1 MSMPKGYEN
10 DEVRLALNGLL
21 NDADFHML
29 QALTDPHLKQ
39 SFQRDYLFLAKCL
52 KKRYEE
58 NTLSKDHL
66 VKLAK
71 QESCCLRDQ
80 AYQLK
85 MYLMR
90 LDAELEP
97 TPLSYIVQTL
107 TPSLFSQTR
116 LWSNPTRA
124 PLPIT
129 TSLDSALNGE
139 DRDKGRDEFT
149 VSENEKAF
157 KLVHYFSLNTSQ
169 RRIPM
174 SVKPSATPIYGYG
187 HTLYESPTQKARNLE
202 IEKMIAERLKEIAEE
217 RLKPKPEPIDE
228 MDLKWLK
235 VPKGQ
240 LTFDAEGNDVDG
252 SIFFTRKAHVPND
265 HGAVIGNS
273 GVTIGRGLDVGNPPS
288 GAYGQVP
295 YQLDLPEVFKG
306 AKLNPDLAEWLISA
320 KRKTKQDAMR
330 MVRNCPLNADE
341 LTITRLQ
348 QHRMFN
354 LVYEYMEEKT
364 KILTTKDDVK
374 RAYGEINWEALPRN
388 VKDVLVDLTYRGD
401 NRPET
406 RRVFLPALASD
417 SKNGIYDT
425 NSNFYTVMKDAKFW
439 NKFNVP
445 RGRFLVRRTHL
456 E

>member
-29 QALTDPHLKQ
+29 QVLTDPHLKQ

-58 NTLSKDHL
+58 NILSKDHL

-80 AYQLK
+80 SYQLK
-85 MYLMR
+85 MHLMR

-107 TPSLFSQTR
+107 TPSLFSQTG

-129 TSLDSALNGE
+129 TSLDNALNGE
-139 DRDKGRDEFT
+139 NRDKGRDDFT
-149 VSENEKAF
+149 VGDNAKAF
-157 KLVHYFSLNTSQ
+157 KLVHYFSLDTSQ

-174 SVKPSATPIYGYG
+174 SVKPSATSAYGYA
-187 HTLYESPTQKARNLE
+187 HTLYESPTQKARNLK

-217 RLKPKPEPIDE
+217 RLKPKTEPIDE

-240 LTFDAEGNDVDG
+240 LTFDAEGNDDEN
-252 SIFFTRKAHVPND
+252 SIYFTRKAHVPTNNN
-265 HGAVIGNS
+265 GVVIGNS
-273 GVTIGRGLDVGNPPS
+273 GVTIGRGLDVGNSPT
-288 GAYGQVP
+288 GAYGQIP
-295 YQLDLPEVFKG
+295 YQLDLVEVFKG
-306 AKLNPDLAEWLISA
+306 AKLNPSLADWLLSA
-320 KRKTKQDAMR
+320 KRKTKQDALR
-330 MVRNCPLNADE
+330 MIRNCPLSDEE
-341 LTITRLQ
+341 LTLTRMQ
-348 QHRMFN
+348 QHKMFN
-354 LVYEYMEEKT
+354 LVYEYMEDKT
-364 KILTTKDDVK
+364 RILTTKDDVR
-374 RAYGEINWEALPRN
+374 RAYGEIDWDALPRE
-388 VKDVLVDLTYRGD
+388 VKDVLIDLTYRGD
-401 NRPET
+401 NTSNSRKAIIPVLVKCQSVSDYSKFRKIMEPFNPIWSAVPPE
-406 RRVFLPALASD
+406 RKKLRYAYL
-417 SKNGIYDT
+417 K
-425 NSNFYTVMKDAKFW
+425 
-439 NKFNVP
+439 
-445 RGRFLVRRTHL
+445 
-456 E
+456 